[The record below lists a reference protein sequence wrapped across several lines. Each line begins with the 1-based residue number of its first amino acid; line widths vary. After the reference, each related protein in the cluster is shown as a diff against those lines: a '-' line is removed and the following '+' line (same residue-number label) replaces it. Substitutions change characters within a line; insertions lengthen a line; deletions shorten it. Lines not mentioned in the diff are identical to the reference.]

1 MKVPISKT
9 REWSFPHG
17 ISCCAAGFQHPA
29 DALFAVYEAYLDA
42 KLLVEVGSEVL
53 GTIYRTVLPA
63 GAAEGEHEVGEAPF
77 DVPPAMGIGKMI
89 DGIEESKDFTVVLKE
104 LDYSFVH
111 SRQLFVGLVTS
122 GIMGRTAVKHIASAI
137 TALVGG
143 NAFFI
148 TEAEDAHH
156 QRPLSGRL
164 CSDLVGTALGG
175 MAQDIG

>member
-17 ISCCAAGFQHPA
+17 MSCCAAGFQHPA

-42 KLLVEVGSEVL
+42 EFLVEVGGEVL

-77 DVPPAMGIGKMI
+77 DVPSAMGIGKMV
-89 DGIEESKDFTVVLKE
+89 DGIEERKDFAVVVEEPYHRL
-104 LDYSFVH
+104 VH

-122 GIMGRTAVKHIASAI
+122 GIMGRPAIEDIAPAISAF
-137 TALVGG
+137 VGG
-143 NAFFI
+143 NAFFK
-148 TEAEDAHH
+148 TEAEDANH
-156 QRPLSGRL
+156 QRPFSGGL